1 MCRFADKIANMYIKS
16 WCKHNK
22 IITIKDPPD
31 MEDSYE
37 YIERTTAGSRQE
49 VVFQLGGWT
58 WG

>member
-37 YIERTTAGSRQE
+37 YIEEQ
-49 VVFQLGGWT
+49 
-58 WG
+58 